1 MAKLQNIKAVKEMIA
16 GSHRTQTK
24 NTVAFD
30 GETEFVKRE
39 VGEQWTDN
47 DGNIW
52 EQKKGYKVK
61 LGKLSELRNEI
72 NTFSK
77 CPKEV
82 CTCSTPNR
90 NDLKMKTIHG
100 MCFDCVVD
108 MEHRLKLEGKYD
120 EYVRQKKLDNAKA
133 WLKQAE
139 LEKESVKLALKSR
152 YLNEDGSFEEW
163 DGVSWEE
170 IEEKIENEFQQFRE
184 NFIQKL
190 ETDSEEIH

>member
-1 MAKLQNIKAVKEMIA
+1 MAKLNNIKAVKEMIA
-16 GSHRTQTK
+16 GNHRTQTK

-30 GETEFVKRE
+30 SEKEFVKRE

-82 CTCSTPNR
+82 CTCTTPNR
-90 NDLKMKTIHG
+90 NDLKMKSIHD
-100 MCFDCVVD
+100 MCFDCVID
-108 MEHRLKLEGKYD
+108 MEHKLKIDGKYE
-120 EYVRQKKLDNAKA
+120 EYERQKKLDNAKA
-133 WLKQAE
+133 WIKQAE
-139 LEKESVKLALKSR
+139 IEKESVKIALKSK

-163 DGVSWEE
+163 GGVSWDE
-170 IEEKIENEFQQFRE
+170 IEAKIENEFQQFRE
-184 NFIQKL
+184 KFIQKL

>member
-1 MAKLQNIKAVKEMIA
+1 MAKLNNIKAVKEMIA
-16 GSHRTQTK
+16 GNHRTQTK

-30 GETEFVKRE
+30 AEKEFVKKE
-39 VGEQWTDN
+39 VGDQWTDN

-52 EQKKGYKVK
+52 EQKAGYKVK
-61 LGKLSELRNEI
+61 LGKLSELRSEI

-82 CTCSTPNR
+82 CTCTIPKR

-100 MCFDCVVD
+100 MCFDCVID
-108 MEHRLKLEGKYD
+108 MEHNLKMEGKYG
-120 EYVRQKKLDNAKA
+120 EYERQKKLDNAKA

-139 LEKESVKLALKSR
+139 LEKESVKIALKTK
-152 YLNEDGSFEEW
+152 YINEDGSFEEW
-163 DGVSWEE
+163 GGVSWEE
-170 IEEKIENEFQQFRE
+170 IEAKVDKEFQDFRE

-190 ETDSEEIH
+190 ETDDEEIH